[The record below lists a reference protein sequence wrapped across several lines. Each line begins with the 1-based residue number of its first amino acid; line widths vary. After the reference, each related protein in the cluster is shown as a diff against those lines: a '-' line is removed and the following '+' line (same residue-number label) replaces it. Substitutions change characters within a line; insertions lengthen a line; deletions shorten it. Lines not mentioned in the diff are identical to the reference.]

1 MEIVLIYLL
10 EVANLAPL
18 RWPRGSNERPIK
30 LIDSP
35 TRITCDI
42 MGSDCTQRSILNKA
56 HAHWN
61 RDNAA
66 VPDRAPHAHALMH
79 YSCTCSMMSH
89 THTWM
94 VACRASRPTS
104 HARQDRLVK
113 LSCVTAHTQLTIH
126 TRTGA
131 SLRLSLGLSP
141 ARPSSRCGRRSPTV
155 AACTARAS

>member
-1 MEIVLIYLL
+1 M
-10 EVANLAPL
+10 EVAKVGTPEVAERFPSV
-18 RWPRGSNERPIK
+18 PSNYSIA
-30 LIDSP
+30 LLGF
-35 TRITCDI
+35 TCDI

-89 THTWM
+89 M
-94 VACRASRPTS
+94 DCSMQGKPTYL
-104 HARQDRLVK
+104 ARQAGQVGQAVLCHR
-113 LSCVTAHTQLTIH
+113 AHATVVATTIH